1 MRLFSD
7 LFKQSFFPFLQFFL
21 LSLFQFLNRQ
31 KQREKNL
38 LNELWLPLT
47 EQIVTNVVT
56 IELKTAKIGK

>member
-7 LFKQSFFPFLQFFL
+7 LFEQSFFPFLQFFL

-31 KQREKNL
+31 KREKNL
-38 LNELWLPLT
+38 LNELWLPST

>member
-38 LNELWLPLT
+38 LNELWLPST